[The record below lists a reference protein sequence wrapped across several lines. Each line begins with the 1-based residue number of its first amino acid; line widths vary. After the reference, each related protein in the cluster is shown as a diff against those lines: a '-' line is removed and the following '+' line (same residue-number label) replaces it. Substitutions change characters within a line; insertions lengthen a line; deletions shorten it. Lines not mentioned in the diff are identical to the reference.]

1 MNSKYEDTIKKN
13 GEDRTE
19 RNIKSSAVSIE
30 TMNFDAAQSEADAV
44 QTAALSALAIEGAAG
59 RGVSIV
65 LTDDE
70 TIHAYN
76 REYRDVDRA
85 TELLP
90 ETAFVLSFP
99 ADEGDEILSIPDDF
113 LGDIMISVPR
123 AAEQGAALGHS
134 TERELMFLTVH
145 GVLHLLGFDHMRPE
159 DETAML
165 EHQRRIMSAI
175 AKQID
180 GCTE

>member
-1 MNSKYEDTIKKN
+1 M
-13 GEDRTE
+13 RP
-19 RNIKSSAVSIE
+19 
-30 TMNFDAAQSEADAV
+30 
-44 QTAALSALAIEGAAG
+44 GA
-59 RGVSIV
+59 GVSIV

-70 TIHAYN
+70 TIHVYN

-85 TELLP
+85 TD
-90 ETAFVLSFP
+90 VLSFP

-159 DETAML
+159 DETVML

-175 AKQID
+175 AKEID

>member
-30 TMNFDAAQSEADAV
+30 TMNFDAAQSETDAV
-44 QTAALSALAIEGAAG
+44 QKAALSALAIEGAAG

-76 REYRDVDRA
+76 REYRDVNRA
-85 TELLP
+85 TD
-90 ETAFVLSFP
+90 VLSFP

-113 LGDIMISVPR
+113 LGDIMISALRNR
-123 AAEQGAALGHS
+123 AQLSGI
-134 TERELMFLTVH
+134 
-145 GVLHLLGFDHMRPE
+145 
-159 DETAML
+159 
-165 EHQRRIMSAI
+165 RRSAN
-175 AKQID
+175 
-180 GCTE
+180 

>member
-85 TELLP
+85 TD
-90 ETAFVLSFP
+90 VLSFR
-99 ADEGDEILSIPDDF
+99 ASINLF
-113 LGDIMISVPR
+113 
-123 AAEQGAALGHS
+123 
-134 TERELMFLTVH
+134 
-145 GVLHLLGFDHMRPE
+145 
-159 DETAML
+159 
-165 EHQRRIMSAI
+165 
-175 AKQID
+175 
-180 GCTE
+180 

>member
-30 TMNFDAAQSEADAV
+30 TMNFDAAQSETDAV
-44 QTAALSALAIEGAAG
+44 QRAALSALAI
-59 RGVSIV
+59 

-85 TELLP
+85 TD
-90 ETAFVLSFP
+90 VLSFP

-159 DETAML
+159 DETVML